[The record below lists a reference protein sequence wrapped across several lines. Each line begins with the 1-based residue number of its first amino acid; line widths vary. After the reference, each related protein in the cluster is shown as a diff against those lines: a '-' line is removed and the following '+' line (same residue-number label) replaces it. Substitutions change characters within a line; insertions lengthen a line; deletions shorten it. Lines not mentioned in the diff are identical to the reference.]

1 MKGIE
6 LVKTKKNHY
15 TLIVDGLDVLG
26 QRRSIKFLN
35 TDSIKLVKT
44 KKDHYRLIVDGSD
57 VFGERERS
65 FFRYALQVMDNGI
78 DN

>member
-6 LVKTKKNHY
+6 
-15 TLIVDGLDVLG
+15 
-26 QRRSIKFLN
+26 
-35 TDSIKLVKT
+35 LVKT
-44 KKDHYRLIVDGSD
+44 KKDHYRLIVDGLD
-57 VFGERERS
+57 VLGERERS